1 MNNSL
6 LKVSPCTCLAQLELV
21 GNIYFMY

>member
-6 LKVSPCTCLAQLELV
+6 LKVDHFSHAYASPS
-21 GNIYFMY
+21 FRWWM